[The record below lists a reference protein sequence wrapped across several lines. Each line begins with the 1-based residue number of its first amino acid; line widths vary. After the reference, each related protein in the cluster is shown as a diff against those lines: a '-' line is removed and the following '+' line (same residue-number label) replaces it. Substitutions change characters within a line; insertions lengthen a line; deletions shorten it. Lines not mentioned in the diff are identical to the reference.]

1 VVLTDGRANPG
12 FEPAAEAAKL
22 HAAGVTV
29 FAVGVGNFDSSEL
42 RDMASAPKDRRVFEL
57 ERFNELA
64 ALAAGLAP
72 LTCFA
77 PTPLEPSGPVDL
89 TLPRDRT
96 AYYRVACT
104 PLPDVVTITVHMQ
117 RGSVAL
123 FISVSSETPGP
134 RDFDM
139 YALNINGNDGPAIFR
154 VDRRKLAPR
163 GTVVDGV
170 SPGVFIGL
178 VGSAALDSQLQLQ
191 AAGGRIEGLP
201 PYVSVAEDAAPGKL
215 LAQADAPASA
225 GQIYSIISGNADD
238 AFAID
243 AAQGS
248 LMLAKALDYEQER
261 RRVLTVRLQNAQGEG
276 ASVDGPSPCSA
287 AVADVEVRVLD
298 TNDNTPYF
306 VETRRSVAPIS
317 QLTWAV
323 AEVAAGRRAAA
334 RRLGFVFAHDLDSN
348 KFGEVRFRLGG
359 PAPPKNFTIDAI
371 TGEVWTTAHLDF
383 ESEQRVAL
391 TVVAAD
397 GGVPPREATLSL
409 LIEILNQT
417 DEPPQFVQ
425 DPFMA
430 SVSDVSRLAMRPA
443 LGWEVAR
450 TG

>member
-1 VVLTDGRANPG
+1 MLHIPRCLQPLPATSNHPSDSTFFTGLKHIREQVFTSDGGARPQQIGTPRVLVVLTDGRANPG

-104 PLPDVVTITVHMQ
+104 PLPDVVTITVHMR

-134 RDFDM
+134 LDFDM
-139 YALNINGNDGPAIFR
+139 YALNVNGNDGPAIFR

-163 GTVVDGV
+163 GTVVDYV
-170 SPGVFIGL
+170 SPGVYIGL

-201 PYVSVAEDAAPGKL
+201 PYVAVAENTAPGKL
-215 LAQADAPASA
+215 LAKPDAPASA
-225 GQIYSIISGNADD
+225 GQLYSIVSGNDDD

-248 LMLAKALDYEQER
+248 VLLAKALDYEQER
-261 RRVLTVRLQNAQGEG
+261 RRVLTVRLQNAQEEG

-287 AVADVEVRVLD
+287 AIADVEVRVLD
-298 TNDNTPYF
+298 VNDNTPYF
-306 VETRRSVAPIS
+306 VETRQSTTPIN

-323 AEVAAGRRAAA
+323 AEVASGRRAAS
-334 RRLGFVFAHDLDSN
+334 RRLGFVFARDLDSN
-348 KFGEVRFRLGG
+348 LFGQVRFRLGG
-359 PAPPKNFTIDAI
+359 LAPPKNFTVDAI
-371 TGEVWTTAHLDF
+371 TGEIRTTAHLDF
-383 ESEQRVAL
+383 ESEQRV
-391 TVVAAD
+391 
-397 GGVPPREATLSL
+397 LS
-409 LIEILNQT
+409 
-417 DEPPQFVQ
+417 
-425 DPFMA
+425 
-430 SVSDVSRLAMRPA
+430 
-443 LGWEVAR
+443 
-450 TG
+450 